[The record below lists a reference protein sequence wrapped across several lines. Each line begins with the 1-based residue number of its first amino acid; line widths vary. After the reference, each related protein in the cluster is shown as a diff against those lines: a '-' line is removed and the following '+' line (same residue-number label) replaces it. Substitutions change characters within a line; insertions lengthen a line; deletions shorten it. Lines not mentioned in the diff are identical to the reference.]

1 MEDLSGTWTGELGGT
16 NQGNMFIRIS
26 HEGDRVYGEGSFNE
40 PTLGTYQYQIQGI
53 VDGEKIKL
61 MLIPGQRS
69 PGLSLGNVEA
79 NGALYENGKIQGNWR
94 SSIGTEGYFSISK
107 VEQEKPTT
115 QEALTQRQIDSVFIV
130 HGHDD
135 ATKEKV
141 ARFVEKFG
149 IQAII
154 LHEKVSQG
162 MTIIEKFEKYSKE
175 VGFAIALFTPDDVAY
190 PLGDE
195 ERKQP
200 RARQNVVLEMGY
212 FVGALGRDRVC
223 VLYKGEVELP
233 SDILGVVYTKID
245 ENEAWKMSLAKELK
259 MAGYEVDL
267 NKLV

>member
-1 MEDLSGTWTGELGGT
+1 MVNLSGTWTGELGGT
-16 NQGNMFIRIS
+16 NQGKMFIRIS

-61 MLIPGQRS
+61 MLIPGQSS

-79 NGALYENGKIQGNWR
+79 NGALDEHGKIKGNWR
-94 SSIGTEGYFSISK
+94 SSIGTEGYFSISR

-115 QEALTQRQIDSVFIV
+115 KEALMQRRIDSVFIV

-141 ARFVEKFG
+141 ARFVERFG
-149 IQAII
+149 IKAII

-190 PLGDE
+190 PLGNE

-200 RARQNVVLEMGY
+200 RARQNVILEMGY
-212 FVGALGRDRVC
+212 FVGALGREKVC